1 MTKNKVYDHERS
13 GEFDACLSP
22 ETTSVSVQEREGGAP
37 GEPHR

>member
-13 GEFDACLSP
+13 GEFDAVACQSP
-22 ETTSVSVQEREGGAP
+22 VTTSVSVQEGGA

>member
-13 GEFDACLSP
+13 GEFDAVACRSP
-22 ETTSVSVQEREGGAP
+22 EMTSVSVQEGGG